1 MSEQTQTSNADSSVF
16 DSSQTLFSEAPPVE
30 ASVADIAGAQEME
43 PTPSNVNAEDPITE
57 ETQAQTGEEPVAEP
71 TSAKDDPNRIAY
83 WQSQA
88 DLYKNDSQ
96 RMADEL
102 AMYQGIVERVVN
114 EQKQAG
120 TPEPPQA
127 QAPAQA
133 PAKPTSYNE
142 VDAYND
148 PESDS
153 FKYRVAREEYR
164 DSRLDQVL
172 GAVQQQEA
180 IRQQQAVQ
188 QQEAMIAN
196 QAYTHVKNG
205 YGWDENKSA
214 DFVQWAQNPANVTV
228 DVLAKVFEMQN
239 APSSATQQAQAKA
252 QELRQAGERLAV
264 PRTTA
269 VTSGQAEPQVTEQD
283 MFNAGLLAHSRVRK

>member
-1 MSEQTQTSNADSSVF
+1 MSEQTQTSNADPSVY
-16 DSSQTLFSEAPPVE
+16 DSSETLFSQAPPTE
-30 ASVADIAGAQEME
+30 ASVEDIADAQSME
-43 PTPSNVNAEDPITE
+43 PTPSNVDAENPITE
-57 ETQAQTGEEPVAEP
+57 EQAAQTEEESVAEP

-88 DLYKNDSQ
+88 DLHKNDSQ
-96 RMADEL
+96 RMANEL
-102 AMYQGIVERVVN
+102 ATYQGIVERMVN

-120 TPEPPQA
+120 IPEPPQA
-127 QAPAQA
+127 QAPAQV

-148 PESDS
+148 PDSDS

-164 DSRLDQVL
+164 ESRLDQVL
-172 GAVQQQEA
+172 NAVQQQEA
-180 IRQQQAVQ
+180 ARQQEAVR
-188 QQEAMIAN
+188 QQEAMVAN

-214 DFVQWAQNPANVTV
+214 DFVQWAQNPSNVTV

-239 APSSATQQAQAKA
+239 APKSATQQAQVKA
-252 QELRQAGERLAV
+252 EELRQAGERLSV

-283 MFNAGLLAHSRVRK
+283 SFNAGLLAHSRVRK